1 MFATVSLS
9 AQAENE
15 LSIDS
20 ITAGA
25 YNAEYISGINP
36 VKGTDEYTQISLDGK
51 RIERYSF
58 KTGKLT
64 GVLFDISVYAFD
76 IQVLYVVDVEQYPG

>member
-36 VKGTDEYTQISLDGK
+36 VKVTD
-51 RIERYSF
+51 
-58 KTGKLT
+58 
-64 GVLFDISVYAFD
+64 
-76 IQVLYVVDVEQYPG
+76 